1 MALLNSACKAAVE
14 GFTTKDAA
22 DPSKTRQVYS
32 DFLAVL
38 LALIISLV
46 ILAFVGKLLWN
57 TVIVDL
63 FTIARPVR
71 SFWQILGLMIFVSL
85 INP

>member
-14 GFTTKDAA
+14 GFVSQDAP
-22 DPSKTRQVYS
+22 DPGKKRQIYT

-38 LALIISLV
+38 LALILSLL
-46 ILAFVGKLLWN
+46 ILSFVGKLLWN
-57 TVIVDL
+57 SVLVDL
-63 FTIARPVR
+63 FTFIKPAR

>member
-14 GFTTKDAA
+14 GFTSKDAA
-22 DPSKTRQVYS
+22 DPTKTRQVYA
-32 DFLAVL
+32 DFLSVL
-38 LALIISLV
+38 LALIVSLV

-57 TVIVDL
+57 NVVVDL
-63 FTIARPVR
+63 ITVARPVR
-71 SFWQILGLMIFVSL
+71 SFWQILGLMVFVSL

>member
-14 GFTTKDAA
+14 GFVSQDAS
-22 DPSKTRQVYS
+22 DPGKKRQIYT

-38 LALIISLV
+38 LALILSLL
-46 ILAFVGKLLWN
+46 ILSFGGKLLWN
-57 TVIVDL
+57 SVLVDL
-63 FTIARPVR
+63 FTFVKPAR

>member
-1 MALLNSACKAAVE
+1 MPLLGSACKAAIE
-14 GFTTKDAA
+14 GFAGTSE
-22 DPSKTRQVYS
+22 DPAKRKAIFTE
-32 DFLAVL
+32 L
-38 LALIISLV
+38 LATLLAFVIALV
-46 ILAFVGKLLWN
+46 ILGFVGKLLWN
-57 TVIVDL
+57 NVIVDL

>member
-14 GFTTKDAA
+14 GFVSQDGA
-22 DPSKTRQVYS
+22 DPGKKREVYT

-38 LALIISLV
+38 LALVLSLL
-46 ILAFVGKLLWN
+46 ILSFVGKLLWN
-57 TVIVDL
+57 SVLVDL
-63 FTIARPVR
+63 FTFLKPAR

>member
-14 GFTTKDAA
+14 GFTSQDAA
-22 DPSKTRQVYS
+22 DPSKKRSIYA

-38 LALIISLV
+38 LAMIVSLV
-46 ILAFVGKLLWN
+46 LLAFVGKLLWN
-57 TVIVDL
+57 NVIVDL
-63 FTIARPVR
+63 FTFAKPVR
-71 SFWQILGLMIFVSL
+71 SFWSILGLMVFVSL

>member
-14 GFTTKDAA
+14 GFTSKEAA
-22 DPSKTRQVYS
+22 DPSKTRQVYA
-32 DFLAVL
+32 DFLSVL
-38 LALIISLV
+38 LALVISLV

-57 TVIVDL
+57 TVIVEL
-63 FTIARPVR
+63 FTVARPAR
-71 SFWQILGLMIFVSL
+71 SFWQILGLMVFVSL

>member
-22 DPSKTRQVYS
+22 DPTKTRAVYA

-38 LALIISLV
+38 LALVVSLV

-57 TVIVDL
+57 NVVVEL
-63 FTIARPVR
+63 FTIARPAR
-71 SFWQILGLMIFVSL
+71 SFWHILGLMVFVSL

>member
-1 MALLNSACKAAVE
+1 MALLNSAAKAAVE

-22 DPSKTRQVYS
+22 DPSKTRQVYA

-38 LALIISLV
+38 LALVISLV

-57 TVIVDL
+57 NVIVEL
-63 FTIARPVR
+63 FTVARPVR
-71 SFWQILGLMIFVSL
+71 SFWQILGLMVFVSL